1 MTETVRPLTVNRALA
16 VEARRLRAS
25 SQSPRLDVEVLLA
38 HVLGTTR
45 ERLYAEPERVLRQA
59 EHARFHELVSRRAR
73 HEPVAYLTGR
83 KAFHAIEVGVSEHTL
98 IPRPET
104 ETLVEVA
111 LEKLGELADER
122 RRERV
127 EGPRRREPPRVLDIG
142 TGSGAVALAIAYA
155 LPDVHV
161 VGLDVQYQALEQARL
176 NADQL
181 GLAERC
187 RFLVSDIF
195 AEVPPGSLFDLIV
208 SNPPYVADDELAATP
223 PDVRSY
229 EPHAALLGG
238 ELGLDFYH
246 RIVPAAPEFLAR
258 RGFLAVEIAGHRA
271 DEVTAIFRECGRFEQ
286 IAVRDDLG
294 GSPRVVVARERA

>member
-16 VEARRLRAS
+16 VEARRLRAG

-83 KAFHAIEVGVSEHTL
+83 KAFHAIELGVSPHTL

-111 LEKLGELADER
+111 LEKLGVLADE
-122 RRERV
+122 
-127 EGPRRREPPRVLDIG
+127 RRREPPRVLDIG

-155 LPDVHV
+155 LPGVQV
-161 VGLDVQYQALEQARL
+161 VGLDVQHQALEQARL
-176 NADQL
+176 NAEQL
-181 GLAERC
+181 GLAGRC

-229 EPHAALLGG
+229 EPHTALLGG

-246 RIVPAAPEFLAR
+246 RIVPAAPEFLAP
-258 RGFLAVEIAGHRA
+258 RGFLAVEIAEHRA

>member
-1 MTETVRPLTVNRALA
+1 MTDTTRPLTVNRALA
-16 VEARRLRAS
+16 
-25 SQSPRLDVEVLLA
+25 VEVLLA

-111 LEKLGELADER
+111 LEKLGVLADE
-122 RRERV
+122 
-127 EGPRRREPPRVLDIG
+127 RRREPPRVLDIG

-155 LPDVHV
+155 LPGVQV
-161 VGLDVQYQALEQARL
+161 VGLDVQHQALEQARL
-176 NADQL
+176 NAEQL
-181 GLAERC
+181 GLAGRC

-246 RIVPAAPEFLAR
+246 RIVPAAPEFLAP
-258 RGFLAVEIAGHRA
+258 RGFLAVEIAEHRA

>member
-1 MTETVRPLTVNRALA
+1 M
-16 VEARRLRAS
+16 
-25 SQSPRLDVEVLLA
+25 SP
-38 HVLGTTR
+38 
-45 ERLYAEPERVLRQA
+45 
-59 EHARFHELVSRRAR
+59 
-73 HEPVAYLTGR
+73 
-83 KAFHAIEVGVSEHTL
+83 HTL

-111 LEKLGELADER
+111 LEKLGVLADER
-122 RRERV
+122 RRELVDGSRRRALV
-127 EGPRRREPPRVLDIG
+127 EAPRRREPPRVLDIG

-155 LPDVHV
+155 LPDVQV
-161 VGLDVQYQALEQARL
+161 VGLDVQHQALEQARL
-176 NADQL
+176 NAEQL

-246 RIVPAAPEFLAR
+246 RIVPAAPEFLAP
-258 RGFLAVEIAGHRA
+258 RGFLAVEIAEHRA

-286 IAVRDDLG
+286 IEVRDDLG